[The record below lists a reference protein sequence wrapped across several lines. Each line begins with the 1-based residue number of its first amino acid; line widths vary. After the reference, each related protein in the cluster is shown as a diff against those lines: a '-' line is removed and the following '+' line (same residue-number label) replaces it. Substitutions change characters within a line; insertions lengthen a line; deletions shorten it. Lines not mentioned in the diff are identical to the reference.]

1 MLSRDML
8 SIHWALWKLS
18 MILDRFSSVVFIALL
33 AGGAAAKYMAIAAS
47 NGGDDLLYSD
57 IPRSIMLLQGRNP
70 YLVAQ
75 WHSPYPP
82 FLFVVVGGIL
92 WIAGGGGLQ
101 SGSNPT
107 SLSVEIRL
115 VGLVADLLVG
125 FLIFLVLRFQR
136 CSGLGLLGP
145 VGLYLFLPPIGL
157 LPYSV
162 FHADIFG
169 RLIMAA
175 GLLVLVLGRYFVGTV
190 LLTVSVIFKVH
201 PLLALLLLLVWLVR
215 RNGLARVLPSLT
227 VSGMILVTGLVLPL
241 WIPGY
246 AASFIGYNLS
256 TGFGSGTFSFSLM
269 NLFYGILPAVFS
281 LDLSTSTINVIW
293 IVATAALF
301 LLGLGYV
308 WAKSSV
314 LSSVDVVL
322 LGLLVWLLP
331 LRELYDW
338 YVIWAMIPLLMRG
351 RLLQSVI
358 ICGILEFANILGGWV
373 FNIPGNP
380 FPEMSSV
387 YGFFITSLVYAILNT
402 LTLVFVLR
410 SSTRLVSR
418 DWTAPSLTSKK
429 PLHKVSWESPL
440 MAW

>member
-8 SIHWALWKLS
+8 SAHWALWKLS
-18 MILDRFSSVVFIALL
+18 MILDRFPSVVFIALL
-33 AGGAAAKYMAIAAS
+33 AGGAAAKYMAIAAT

-57 IPRSIMLLQGRNP
+57 IPRSIMLLQGRDP

-101 SGSNPT
+101 SGSNPAL
-107 SLSVEIRL
+107 LSVETRL
-115 VGLVADLLVG
+115 AGLVADLLVG

-175 GLLVLVLGRYFVGTV
+175 ALLVLVLGRYFVGTV

-201 PLLALLLLLVWLVR
+201 PLLALL
-215 RNGLARVLPSLT
+215 
-227 VSGMILVTGLVLPL
+227 
-241 WIPGY
+241 
-246 AASFIGYNLS
+246 
-256 TGFGSGTFSFSLM
+256 
-269 NLFYGILPAVFS
+269 
-281 LDLSTSTINVIW
+281 
-293 IVATAALF
+293 
-301 LLGLGYV
+301 
-308 WAKSSV
+308 
-314 LSSVDVVL
+314 
-322 LGLLVWLLP
+322 
-331 LRELYDW
+331 
-338 YVIWAMIPLLMRG
+338 PLLMRG

-358 ICGILEFANILGGWV
+358 ICGILEFTNILGGWV

-418 DWTAPSLTSKK
+418 DWTAPSLTSKQ
-429 PLHKVSWESPL
+429 PLHKVS
-440 MAW
+440 